1 MVLAD
6 LFIDMLE
13 NYIKI
18 IYRIYNI
25 RILKFSKMHKI
36 QKFQRKTTNKNLIR
50 SWQYRERDPPK
61 QIQTVEKLNGFL
73 DLFEKSV
80 FALNFKDVLHF
91 ALKVLIIFNGYMAI
105 FILFS
110 TEINGFIS
118 KLMIENYTDEYLMS
132 MSNVEKTLYTFTAYI
147 FQMFCAFNLNAIK
160 FQEASIDYLYL
171 FSCFYKSEEKGV
183 IEYDFISIARYIYVF
198 VSVFELSPISE
209 FNKYVT
215 KLMIL
220 QDRNILFPMYQ
231 KPRGQKG

>member
-13 NYIKI
+13 NYIKT

-25 RILKFSKMHKI
+25 GFLKFSKMHKI

-80 FALNFKDVLHF
+80 FLLNFKDVLHF

-132 MSNVEKTLYTFTAYI
+132 MSNVEKTLYT
-147 FQMFCAFNLNAIK
+147 
-160 FQEASIDYLYL
+160 
-171 FSCFYKSEEKGV
+171 
-183 IEYDFISIARYIYVF
+183 R
-198 VSVFELSPISE
+198 
-209 FNKYVT
+209 
-215 KLMIL
+215 
-220 QDRNILFPMYQ
+220 
-231 KPRGQKG
+231 